1 MNPTPTEE
9 TALDE
14 LPAQSHGIE
23 REVFGKWTILLRNF
37 GGIIAVL
44 VVCGMG
50 IFNSYTIY
58 LSVKDHHVW
67 PSETSMFIMVVG
79 PVLCCWSWM
88 QVNNTLTTIFNGG
101 SNLTKIRS
109 KLASVIEP
117 APKNTDGN

>member
-1 MNPTPTEE
+1 MNPTPNEE
-9 TALDE
+9 MALEE
-14 LPAQSHGIE
+14 LPVQSQGIE

-58 LSVKDHHVW
+58 LSVKDHQVW

-79 PVLCCWSWM
+79 PLICCWSWM
-88 QVNNTLTTIFNGG
+88 SVNKTLTTIFSGG
-101 SNLTKIRS
+101 DSLTKLRS
-109 KLASVIEP
+109 RVAAIIEP
-117 APKNTDGN
+117 KPKNTDGQ